1 MDQQEY
7 GLWVGGRWVTTGQ
20 WVTVTDPATGD
31 AIARVA
37 EADGAITTRAIEA
50 AAAAFGD
57 WARRPARE
65 RAALLGAMASAI
77 RAEAEHLAAV
87 LTAEQGKPLA
97 EARAEVLMSADYFEW
112 NGEEAKRI
120 YGEQIPAGHRDKRL
134 WAWRQPVGVSAAIT
148 PWNFPSSMIARK
160 VAPALA
166 AGCPVV
172 VKPALQT
179 PLSALELAR
188 LAEHVG
194 IPAGV
199 FNVVVGPAEPIAD
212 ALFAH
217 PAVRKISFTGSTR
230 VGQELMARAASD
242 LKHVSL
248 ELGGHAPF
256 IVLDDADLEVAVE
269 GVLASKFRNAG
280 QTCICANR
288 LYVQEGIYAAFA
300 QRLAERTAALRVGIG
315 REPGV
320 DVGPLINEAAFNKVA
335 RHVDDARARGGRVLV
350 GGARVSVPGARGYF
364 YAPTIVDAIPHEAL
378 VAQEETFGPLLG
390 MWKFSTDAEA
400 IQLANHTPYGL
411 AAYLY
416 GRDIG
421 RVVRIA
427 EALEF
432 GIIGVNDPVPTV
444 VQAPFG
450 GMKHSGFGREGGH
463 QGLDEYLEWKFVSVR
478 L

>member
-1 MDQQEY
+1 MERY
-7 GLWVGGRWVTTGQ
+7 PLWIGGQ
-20 WVTVTDPATGD
+20 WRSTAAWTTVQDPATGEPVGE
-31 AIARVA
+31 VA
-37 EADGAITTRAIEA
+37 VADGSVTTAAIEA
-50 AAAAFGD
+50 AAAAFAD

-65 RAALLGAMASAI
+65 RAALLTAMAAAI
-77 RAEAEHLAAV
+77 RSTADHLAAV

-112 NGEEAKRI
+112 NGEEAKRL
-120 YGEQIPAGHRDKRL
+120 YGEQIPASHGDKRL
-134 WAWRQPVGVSAAIT
+134 WAWRQPVGVAAAIT

-188 LAEHVG
+188 LAEQVG
-194 IPAGV
+194 LPAGV

-217 PAVRKISFTGSTR
+217 PAVRKISFTGSTA
-230 VGQELMARAASD
+230 VGQQLMARAAGD
-242 LKHVSL
+242 LKRVSL

-256 IVLDDADLEVAVE
+256 IVLDDADLEAAVE
-269 GVLASKFRNAG
+269 GVVASKFRNAG

-300 QRLAERTAALRVGIG
+300 ERLAARTAALKVGVG

-320 DVGPLINEAAFNKVA
+320 EVGPLINAAALNKVA
-335 RHVDDARARGGRVLV
+335 RQVADAQERGGRVLV
-350 GGARVSVPGARGYF
+350 GGTPVRVPGASGYF
-364 YAPTIVDAIPHEAL
+364 YAPTVVDAVPPDAL
-378 VAQEETFGPLLG
+378 VAREETFGPLLG
-390 MWKFSTDAEA
+390 MWRFADDAEA
-400 IQLANHTPYGL
+400 VHWANHTPYGL

-427 EALEF
+427 EALEYGVI
-432 GIIGVNDPVPTV
+432 GINDPVPTV